1 MKYDLIIVPENN
13 CDLIK
18 LSNKTVRKH
27 CSMEEV
33 HKYTNHGIT
42 NNGTI

>member
-1 MKYDLIIVPENN
+1 MKYDRIIVPKNN

-18 LSNKTVRKH
+18 LSKETVRKQS
-27 CSMEEV
+27 SMEEV